1 MSDSGKASRLTVALW
16 KTIAASTAAPT
27 TSGARRRHS
36 SGAAISAPESAA
48 AGRSPAGATDASSTS
63 APIRTAAAISR
74 SSAGP
79 ARARSDGSESRRP
92 AAGARPWWSSETARG
107 SERCSPLPTGS
118 SARAIAG
125 DAHALLLGGVARVAL
140 AIAREPLRLAHQV
153 ALEQRLAAHP
163 APDQQRQRDRHER
176 QHGVT
181 RRVDRRIGR
190 RARRGERHDADRG
203 GGEAGPALEMA
214 TGGVER
220 DDDRDQRNHRIT
232 DEEAAQQRL
241 GDQRDRDRRER
252 QQRERAPPRERQRRC
267 HDRNGADPP
276 AAVPARPGE
285 HLE

>member
-74 SSAGP
+74 S
-79 ARARSDGSESRRP
+79 RARSDGSESRRP

-176 QHGVT
+176 QHG
-181 RRVDRRIGR
+181 
-190 RARRGERHDADRG
+190 
-203 GGEAGPALEMA
+203 
-214 TGGVER
+214 
-220 DDDRDQRNHRIT
+220 
-232 DEEAAQQRL
+232 
-241 GDQRDRDRRER
+241 
-252 QQRERAPPRERQRRC
+252 
-267 HDRNGADPP
+267 
-276 AAVPARPGE
+276 
-285 HLE
+285 